1 MHALTDAPTTPTTP
15 ATAYA
20 TEAERWQAVFD
31 HDPQA
36 DGAFFICVR
45 TTGIYCRPTCP
56 ARRPNPENVSFVTTR
71 EEARRAGYRPCKRCT
86 PDDESSFPQRQAK
99 LIARAC
105 ERLETSEDRLT
116 LEALA
121 TEFGMSPFHFHRV
134 FKQVTGL
141 TPKAYANAH
150 RTQRVRDSMGTSG
163 TVTAAIYDA
172 GYASNGRF
180 YETTSQTLG
189 MTPTRYRAGAEGV
202 TIRATVAPC
211 SLGHVLVAA
220 TEVGLCSVML
230 GDDPE
235 SLQNLLQNRFPR
247 ATMLAE
253 DAAFADLVAE
263 VVAQIEE
270 PARSIDLPLDIRG
283 TSFQQR
289 VWQALRRIPAG
300 TTATYSE
307 VAAAI
312 GEPKAV
318 RAVAQACANNRI
330 AVVIPCHRVIG
341 KDGSLTGY
349 AWGPARK
356 QVLLDRESAH
366 EAAVPVNA

>member
-1 MHALTDAPTTPTTP
+1 MTAATATATTPSTPYLTDDA
-15 ATAYA
+15 
-20 TEAERWQAVFD
+20 RWQAVLD
-31 HDPQA
+31 RDQQA
-36 DGAFFICVR
+36 DGVFFTCVH

-56 ARRPNPENVSFVTTR
+56 ARRPNRENVSFVTTR
-71 EEARRAGYRPCKRCT
+71 EQALRAGFRPCKRCT
-86 PDDESSFPQRQAK
+86 PDDESSFPQRQAEM
-99 LIARAC
+99 IARAC
-105 ERLETSEDRLT
+105 ERLEQSEERIT

-121 TEFGMSPFHFHRV
+121 SEFGMSSFHFHRV
-134 FKQVTGL
+134 FKRITGL
-141 TPKAYANAH
+141 TPKDYADAH
-150 RTQRVRDSMGTSG
+150 RTQRVRESMTTSG
-163 TVTAAIYDA
+163 SVTAAIYDA

-180 YETTSQTLG
+180 YETASQTLG
-189 MTPTRYRAGAEGV
+189 MTPTRYRAGAEGIA
-202 TIRATVAPC
+202 IRATVAPC

-230 GDDPE
+230 GDDPD
-235 SLQNLLQNRFPR
+235 SLQHLLRKRFPR
-247 ATMLAE
+247 ATVLGE
-253 DAAFADLVAE
+253 DTAFADLVAA
-263 VVAQIEE
+263 VVAKIEE
-270 PARSIDLPLDIRG
+270 PARSVDLPLDIRG

-300 TTATYSE
+300 STATYSE

-356 QVLLDRESAH
+356 QALLEREASH
-366 EAAVPVNA
+366 EAASANA